1 MSRLFGETLRQSPT
15 DVETASHGLLLR
27 AGYIRQTAT
36 GIFSYLPLGLRALRK
51 IESILRREMQAIGAQ
66 EIELPV
72 IHPAKLYEASGGL
85 ERGGEEMTRFRD
97 RAGRSMV
104 IGMTHEEVAAGLA
117 ISEIA
122 SYRQLPALLF
132 HIQVHFRDE
141 ARPRAGLIRAREFT
155 AMDSFSFDR
164 DRSGLATQHGKH
176 IEAFSRTFRRAG
188 LDDVILTSP
197 DGSREER
204 EHEFLY
210 LSETG
215 DGIAVLCESCGYVAS
230 QPLARFTRPVPST
243 EDLLPLEK
251 VATPGA
257 DTIESLAGFLG
268 VGSDR
273 TAKVV
278 FFSIPDRDTLVMAL
292 VRGDMEVS
300 EAKLRRATGAA
311 WLGPAEAASI
321 SATGAAAGYASP
333 IGLDAEQL
341 LVVVDELVATTSNL
355 ISGANEEGFHY
366 RNVNFGR
373 DFTADV
379 IGDIAQASEGAP
391 CPDCTAPLTVARAVE
406 VGSLHG
412 FGTGF
417 TEAMGAT
424 YQDEDGSVRPIA
436 MGSYGIGVGRLLAC
450 LAEQHHDEHGLRLP
464 AAVAPYQVYL
474 IALGGD
480 ATIGGHADDL
490 YRDLQEAGLE
500 VLYDDR
506 DASGGVKFNDADL
519 IGMPLRLTVGKR
531 SLEGGGVEFKRRDEE
546 GKRIVAVNDAVAT
559 AVEMI
564 ADLEAR

>member
-1 MSRLFGETLRQSPT
+1 MRMSRLFGETLRQSPA
-15 DVETASHGLLLR
+15 DVESQSHGLLLR

-51 IESILRREMQAIGAQ
+51 IESILRQEMEAIGAQ

-72 IHPAKLYEASGGL
+72 IHPAKLFEASGGL
-85 ERGGEEMTRFRD
+85 ERGGEEM
-97 RAGRSMV
+97 ARSR
-104 IGMTHEEVAAGLA
+104 VAAGLA
-117 ISEIA
+117 TGEIA

-164 DRSGLATQHGKH
+164 DRSGLSTQHVKH
-176 IEAFSRTFRRAG
+176 IEAFSRIFRRAG
-188 LDDVILTSP
+188 LHDVILTSP
-197 DGSREER
+197 DGSAEER
-204 EHEFLY
+204 EHKFLY

-215 DGIAVLCESCGYVAS
+215 DGAAVLCESCGYVAS
-230 QPLARFTRPVPST
+230 QPLARFTRPVPPT
-243 EDLLPLEK
+243 EDILLLEK

-257 DTIESLAGFLG
+257 DTIESLAKFLG

-278 FFSIPDRDTLVMAL
+278 FFSIPDRDVLVMAL

-300 EAKLRRATGAA
+300 EAKLRRAAGAA
-311 WLGPAEAASI
+311 WLGPTEASSI
-321 SATGAAAGYASP
+321 SAAGAVAGYASP
-333 IGLDAEQL
+333 IGLEAEQL
-341 LVVVDELVATTSNL
+341 LVVVDYLVATTPNL
-355 ISGANEEGFHY
+355 ISGANQEGFHY

-373 DFTADV
+373 DFAADV
-379 IGDIAQASEGAP
+379 IGDIAQASGGAH
-391 CPDCTAPLTVARAVE
+391 CPDCTAPLDVATAVE

-412 FGTGF
+412 FGPGF
-417 TEAMGAT
+417 AEALGAT
-424 YQDEDGSVRPIA
+424 YQDEDGSVRPIV

-450 LAEQHHDEHGLRLP
+450 LAEEHHDEHGLRLP
-464 AAVAPYQVYL
+464 ASVAPYQIYL

-480 ATIGGHADDL
+480 ANIGEHADDL
-490 YRDLQEAGLE
+490 YRDLRRAELE

-506 DASGGVKFNDADL
+506 DVSGGVKFNDADL
-519 IGMPLRLTVGKR
+519 IGIPLRITIGKR

-546 GKRIVAVNDAVAT
+546 GKRIVAVDDAVAA
-559 AVEMI
+559 AVGLI
-564 ADLEAR
+564 AGLDADVKSERPG